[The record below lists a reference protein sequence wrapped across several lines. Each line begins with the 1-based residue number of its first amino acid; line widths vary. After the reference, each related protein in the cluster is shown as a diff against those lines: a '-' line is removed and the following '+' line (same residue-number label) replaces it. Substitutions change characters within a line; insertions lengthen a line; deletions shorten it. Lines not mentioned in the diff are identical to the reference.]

1 MSTRRSFL
9 SIAKDIALTK
19 VDMWL
24 SEEEIDEQLT
34 ELYSELQE
42 KENGVSWFYGTL
54 EEKLSAAKKMR
65 EKMTNAIKSLEYS
78 QKRLKQLV
86 VDSYSVTEQLP
97 AHDEFNPIKIMK
109 SSSVEVIDEDKIPE
123 TYWKE
128 VTVKKLDKKLL
139 LHDLRDGISIPGV
152 NLKYKEYPKGL
163 K

>member
-24 SEEEIDEQLT
+24 SEKEIDEQLT

>member
-1 MSTRRSFL
+1 MSTHRSFL
-9 SIAKDIALTK
+9 EIAKDIALTK

-54 EEKLSAAKKMR
+54 EEKLLAAKKMR

-123 TYWKE
+123 AYWKE

>member
-1 MSTRRSFL
+1 
-9 SIAKDIALTK
+9 
-19 VDMWL
+19 MWL
-24 SEEEIDEQLT
+24 TEEEIDEQLT

-42 KENGVSWFYGTL
+42 KENGVSWFYSTL

-65 EKMTNAIKSLEYS
+65 EKMSNAIKSLEYS

-97 AHDEFNPIKIMK
+97 SHDEFNPIKIMK
-109 SSSVEVIDEDKIPE
+109 SSSVEIIDENKIPE

-128 VTVKKLDKKLL
+128 VTVNKLDKKLL

>member
-34 ELYSELQE
+34 DLYSELQE

-109 SSSVEVIDEDKIPE
+109 SC
-123 TYWKE
+123 
-128 VTVKKLDKKLL
+128 
-139 LHDLRDGISIPGV
+139 
-152 NLKYKEYPKGL
+152 
-163 K
+163 